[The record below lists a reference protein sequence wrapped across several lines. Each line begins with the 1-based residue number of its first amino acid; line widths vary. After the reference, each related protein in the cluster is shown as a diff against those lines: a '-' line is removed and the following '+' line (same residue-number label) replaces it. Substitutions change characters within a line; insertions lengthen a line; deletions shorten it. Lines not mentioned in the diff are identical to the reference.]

1 MCAALEEMKMDNEI
15 KGFTEA
21 YREIDFSLQDTIE
34 RAAQK
39 FSLSWLLN
47 ILNFQSG
54 WPGCRRGD

>member
-34 RAAQK
+34 RAA
-39 FSLSWLLN
+39 
-47 ILNFQSG
+47 
-54 WPGCRRGD
+54 